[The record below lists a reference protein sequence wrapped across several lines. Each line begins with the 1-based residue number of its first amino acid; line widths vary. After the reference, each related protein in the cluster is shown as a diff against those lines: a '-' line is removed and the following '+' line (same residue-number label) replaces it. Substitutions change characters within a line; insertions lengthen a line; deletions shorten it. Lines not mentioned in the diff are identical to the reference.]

1 MSVAPVL
8 KTDPLDRIIET
19 CINCA
24 QTQDEIDAYRKL
36 LEARSQAIY
45 EIAEKA
51 ALAEVLAKVAELL
64 PSYRDIIE
72 SIHRHRQSITHVD
85 PMCAMYG
92 AVPFFFGR
100 HYD

>member
-1 MSVAPVL
+1 
-8 KTDPLDRIIET
+8 
-19 CINCA
+19 
-24 QTQDEIDAYRKL
+24 
-36 LEARSQAIY
+36 
-45 EIAEKA
+45 
-51 ALAEVLAKVAELL
+51 LAKVAELL